1 MNTITQ
7 PNTDML
13 QLAAMQSPVGEIT
26 IAMRGP
32 ALCALKFDGSRTSAS
47 VALARRFGAST
58 EFEEAPSGHPALAA
72 LRAYFDGDLHALEA
86 IAVDPGGTPFQQRV
100 WRELRNIPVG
110 RTASYADIAR
120 RVGAPKGFRAV
131 ARANATN
138 PVGIVIPC
146 HRVIGADGAL
156 RGYGGGLDRK
166 AWLLDHERAARSP
179 RAGDQI
185 ALAAT

>member
-7 PNTDML
+7 SSPDTV
-13 QLAAMQSPVGEIT
+13 QLATMQSPVGEIT
-26 IAMRGP
+26 IATRGP
-32 ALCALKFDGSRTSAS
+32 ALCALKFDGSRTSTSA
-47 VALARRFGAST
+47 ALARRFGASASFT
-58 EFEEAPSGHPALAA
+58 EAPSGHPALVA

-86 IAVDPGGTPFQQRV
+86 IDVDPGGTPFQQRV
-100 WRELRNIPVG
+100 WRELRKIPVG
-110 RTASYADIAR
+110 RTASYAEIAR
-120 RVGAPKGFRAV
+120 RVGAPKAFRAV

-166 AWLLDHERAARSP
+166 AWLLDHERAARS
-179 RAGDQI
+179 AATGEQI
-185 ALAAT
+185 ALATR